1 MRWFLRCFFILSL
14 QRFGECGG
22 LGSLRCAVS
31 LTLQGNFFKLEAETK
46 LSDKQS
52 QNLRYGLEGRAVM
65 ITGKKTYFQ
74 YYVDQFLNKK

>member
-1 MRWFLRCFFILSL
+1 LDDLNK
-14 QRFGECGG
+14 QQK
-22 LGSLRCAVS
+22 
-31 LTLQGNFFKLEAETK
+31 LTSTISSIDTTATKTEQGNFFKLEAETK

>member
-1 MRWFLRCFFILSL
+1 MDDLNK
-14 QRFGECGG
+14 QQK
-22 LGSLRCAVS
+22 
-31 LTLQGNFFKLEAETK
+31 LTFTISSIDTTATKTEQGNFFKLEAETK